1 MKMDKQHAAGFWLSP
16 QQTYVWSLQQQGV
29 EMPYRSMCVV
39 SINGPL
45 QPEKLRLALRNA
57 VSHHEMLRTVFQR
70 QPGMKVP
77 FQVILEACEP
87 AWNMVDFSTV
97 DEGQQQTHLTELLRQ
112 EESRSFN
119 FEQGPLLHASLLDF
133 GQDHF
138 TLVLSLPALCCDV
151 RSLSILVDRKSVV

>member
-1 MKMDKQHAAGFWLSP
+1 MKMEKQGTAGFWLSP
-16 QQTYVWSLQQQGV
+16 QQKYVWSLQQQGA

-45 QPEKLRLALRNA
+45 QPDKLRLALRDV

-138 TLVLSLPALCCDV
+138 KLVLSLPTLCCDV
-151 RSLSILVDRKSVV
+151 QSLSILVRELGER